1 MLKIGTIVLSIIL
14 VAFIILNLF
23 AIIQGNLGQSDSN
36 IDENLTDIETE
47 LEEEMV
53 GIEAEE
59 FKIETLEEGSGELSK
74 EGDILVVHYTGR
86 LLDGTIFDSSVERD
100 DPFEFTLGAGMV
112 IQGWEEGMKD
122 MKEGEKR
129 ILTIPSSM
137 GYGEFGSP
145 PNIPGGAGLE
155 FEVELIEIK

>member
-1 MLKIGTIVLSIIL
+1 MLKTVSIVLSVVI
-14 VAFIILNLF
+14 VAFILLNVF
-23 AIIQGNLGQSDSN
+23 AMFQGDVSQPSVDTNES
-36 IDENLTDIETE
+36 IVDIETE
-47 LEEEMV
+47 LQEEVV
-53 GIEAEE
+53 GIEADE
-59 FKIETLEEGSGELSK
+59 FNIETIEEGTGEGSK
-74 EGDILVVHYTGR
+74 DGDTLVVHYTGR
-86 LLDGTIFDSSVERD
+86 LLDGAVFDSSLDREE
-100 DPFEFTLGAGMV
+100 PFEFILGEGMV

-129 ILTIPSSM
+129 ILTIPSDM